1 MTAVLRS
8 RPAVPAP
15 GWSTAWSDALAELEL
30 GVDEAEALLRVG
42 HATGPTGPA
51 WQPPTTLGQL
61 PAPLRERAQ
70 ALLHR
75 QLRVARSLAE
85 AAEHGRRHLHAVDH
99 LRATPEA
106 TPVYLDTAG

>member
-1 MTAVLRS
+1 MTAVLT
-8 RPAVPAP
+8 RPAGPSPEWTA
-15 GWSTAWSDALAELEL
+15 AWSNALAELEL
-30 GVDEAEALLRVG
+30 GVDEAEALIRVG

-51 WQPPTTLGQL
+51 WLPPTDLGLL

-70 ALLHR
+70 TLLAR
-75 QLRVARSLAE
+75 QVRVARSLAE
-85 AAEHGRRHLHAVDH
+85 AAEHSRRHLHVVEQ